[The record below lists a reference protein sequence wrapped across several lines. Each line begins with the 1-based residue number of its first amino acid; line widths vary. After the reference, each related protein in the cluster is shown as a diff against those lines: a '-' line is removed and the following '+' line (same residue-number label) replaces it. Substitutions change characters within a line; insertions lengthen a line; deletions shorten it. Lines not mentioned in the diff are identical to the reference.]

1 MSNSGEVIFLTE
13 EIENMIDN
21 LKPGQIQIIE
31 RFDPELDFGRL
42 IPSWELN
49 LRITKG
55 KARIYTEKYFYPII
69 NALIDLGI
77 VNKLDGTTNY
87 MLTKL
92 GEEIRKKITP
102 RTEESIPISSRERM
116 SFIQEEI
123 SKRKLFSKNEYAMK
137 TWTERYF
144 LVTQKFYPLLKDE
157 SEISK
162 KRFVTALG
170 LTTWNSFYQPKLISI
185 KDFLNM
191 FHFSEIIE
199 KSHIYVICQ
208 YFQWKYHPLDKD
220 LWFVSKNLS
229 FWRERYNDL
238 IRYNFNQS
246 PKKAL
251 INNSMDLD
259 DLTQQTKKFLRN
271 RDKIVNKS
279 ISDLANEILF
289 QKGHY
294 WDKRNKNDFNWIKK
308 RLNLIL
314 F

>member
-1 MSNSGEVIFLTE
+1 MSNSCEVIFLIE
-13 EIENMIDN
+13 EIEHIIDKLN
-21 LKPGQIQIIE
+21 PGQIQIIE
-31 RFDPELDFGRL
+31 MFEPELDFGRP
-42 IPSWELN
+42 IPSWELK

-55 KARIYTEKYFYPII
+55 KARIYAEKSFYPPRKV
-69 NALIDLGI
+69 LMDLGI
-77 VNKLDGTTNY
+77 VNKLEGTNNY

-92 GEEIRKKITP
+92 GQEIRNAITP
-102 RTEESIPISSRERM
+102 RTEESIPTFLRERM

-123 SKRKLFSKNEYAMK
+123 SKRKLFSKNEYAVK
-137 TWTERYF
+137 TWTERYY
-144 LVTQKFYPLLKDE
+144 LVTQKFYTMLKDE
-157 SEISK
+157 SKISK

-208 YFQWKYHPLDKD
+208 YFQWKYYPLDKD
-220 LWFVSKNLS
+220 LWFVSKNLG

-238 IRYNFNQS
+238 FRYNFNQS

-251 INNSMDLD
+251 VKNSMNLD
-259 DLTQQTKKFLRN
+259 DITQLTKVFLRN
-271 RDKIVNKS
+271 REKIVKKS

-294 WDKRNKNDFNWIKK
+294 WDKKFKNNFNWIKK

>member
-13 EIENMIDN
+13 EIENMIDK

-31 RFDPELDFGRL
+31 MFDPELDFGRP
-42 IPSWELN
+42 IPSWELK

-55 KARIYTEKYFYPII
+55 KARIYAEKSLYPPI

-77 VNKLDGTTNY
+77 VNKLNGTTNY

-92 GEEIRKKITP
+92 GEEIRKMITP
-102 RTEESIPISSRERM
+102 RTEESIPTISRERM

-144 LVTQKFYPLLKDE
+144 LDTQKFYTILKGE
-157 SEISK
+157 SEISQK
-162 KRFVTALG
+162 KFVTALG

-191 FHFSEIIE
+191 LDFSEIIE

-208 YFQWKYHPLDKD
+208 YFQWKYYPLDKD
-220 LWFVSKNLS
+220 LWFVSKNIS
-229 FWRERYNDL
+229 FWRERYDDL
-238 IRYNFNQS
+238 VRYNFDQS
-246 PKKAL
+246 PKKDL
-251 INNSMDLD
+251 VNNSIDLD
-259 DLTQQTKKFLRN
+259 DITKLTKNFLRN
-271 RDKIVNKS
+271 RNKIVKKS
-279 ISDLANEILF
+279 ISILATEILS

-294 WDKRNKNDFNWIKK
+294 WDEKYKNDFNWMKK

>member
-13 EIENMIDN
+13 KIENIIDK
-21 LKPGQIQIIE
+21 LKSRQIQILE
-31 RFDPELDFGRL
+31 MLDPELDFGRP
-42 IPSWELN
+42 IPSWELK

-55 KARIYTEKYFYPII
+55 KARIYAEQSFYPAI
-69 NALIDLGI
+69 NALVDLGI
-77 VNKLDGTTNY
+77 VCKLDGTTNY

-92 GEEIRKKITP
+92 GEEIRKMITP
-102 RTEESIPISSRERM
+102 RTEESIPTSSRERM

-137 TWTERYF
+137 TWTEIYF
-144 LVTQKFYPLLKDE
+144 LVTQKFYPMLKDE

-208 YFQWKYHPLDKD
+208 YFQWKYYPLDKD

-238 IRYNFNQS
+238 FRYNLNQS
-246 PKKAL
+246 PKKSL
-251 INNSMDLD
+251 VNNSMDLD
-259 DLTQQTKKFLRN
+259 DIPQLTEKFLRN
-271 RDKIVNKS
+271 RKKIVKKS
-279 ISDLANEILF
+279 ISGLANEILL

-294 WDKRNKNDFNWIKK
+294 WDKKYKNDFNWIKK

>member
-13 EIENMIDN
+13 EIENIIDK
-21 LKPGQIQIIE
+21 LKPRQIQIIE
-31 RFDPELDFGRL
+31 MFDPELDFGRP
-42 IPSWELN
+42 IPSWELK

-55 KARIYTEKYFYPII
+55 KARIYAGQSFYPPI
-69 NALIDLGI
+69 NALMDLGI

-92 GEEIRKKITP
+92 GEEIRKMITP
-102 RTEESIPISSRERM
+102 RTEESIPTSSKERM

-144 LVTQKFYPLLKDE
+144 LVTQKFYTMLKDE
-157 SEISK
+157 SEISQ

-191 FHFSEIIE
+191 LHFSEIIE

-208 YFQWKYHPLDKD
+208 YFQWKYYPLDKD

-229 FWRERYNDL
+229 FWKERYNDL
-238 IRYNFNQS
+238 FRYNFNQS
-246 PKKAL
+246 PKKSL
-251 INNSMDLD
+251 VNNSMDLD
-259 DLTQQTKKFLRN
+259 DITQLTKKILRN
-271 RDKIVNKS
+271 RKKIVKKS

-294 WDKRNKNDFNWIKK
+294 WDKKYKNDFNWIKK